1 MNNVARIKLI
11 ELEEANE
18 QVMAVYK
25 DMERL
30 RGKGKIGIQYK
41 AYANL
46 PDVLEAH
53 WNKTKYLTYS
63 NILPQKIKEAASVI
77 VSVALGCEP

>member
-1 MNNVARIKLI
+1 MARIKLI
-11 ELEEANE
+11 EPGDANE
-18 QVMAVYK
+18 KVRTVYK
-25 DMERL
+25 DMERV
-30 RGKGKIGIQYK
+30 RGEGKIGMQYK

-53 WNKTKYLTYS
+53 WNKTKHLTYS

-77 VSVALGCEP
+77 VSVAFGCEP